1 MPESRIAQAIS
12 ERGVAAGAMLFEFD
26 TPGVMRILAAAGVD
40 FAIFDLEHTAW
51 EAGTLRTLFAAGRST
66 GVHTVTRVIRA
77 QYPLIASALDA
88 GSRGVMAPM
97 LESRAEAELLVQSA
111 KYPPLGR
118 RGFGVLFSD
127 MLADGPQAYTERA
140 NRDTIVIAQIE
151 SPAGIENAEAIVGV
165 PGVDIVWLGQ
175 FDLTLALGIPGQ
187 FDHPAFTEAVDH
199 LLEVC
204 GRHGKPLGQLVA
216 TPAEGQALRQRGF
229 QVLAYADVW
238 VFERALREGLD
249 ALRRV

>member
-1 MPESRIAQAIS
+1 MQESRIAQAIS

-51 EAGTLRTLFAAGRST
+51 DAGTLRTLFAAGRST

-97 LESRAEAELLVQSA
+97 LESRAEAELLVESA
-111 KYPPLGR
+111 RYPPLGR

-127 MLADGPQAYTERA
+127 VLADGPQAYTERA

-151 SPAGIENAEAIVGV
+151 SPAGIENADAIVG
-165 PGVDIVWLGQ
+165 GARRRHR
-175 FDLTLALGIPGQ
+175 LAGPVRSDAGAR
-187 FDHPAFTEAVDH
+187 HPRPVRPPVVHRGRRSPARSLPPAWEAAGSAG
-199 LLEVC
+199 L
-204 GRHGKPLGQLVA
+204 P
-216 TPAEGQALRQRGF
+216 PAEGQALRQRGF

-238 VFERALREGLD
+238 LFERALREGLD
-249 ALRRV
+249 ALR

>member
-1 MPESRIAQAIS
+1 MQESRIAQAIS

-51 EAGTLRTLFAAGRST
+51 DAGTLRTLFAAGRDT
-66 GVHTVTRVIRA
+66 GVHTITRVIRA

-97 LESRAEAELLVQSA
+97 LESRAEAELLVESA
-111 KYPPLGR
+111 KYPPLGH

-127 MLADGPQAYTERA
+127 VLADGPQAYTERA

-151 SPAGIENAEAIVGV
+151 SPAGIENADAIVGV

-187 FDHPAFTEAVDH
+187 FDHPAFTESVDH
-199 LLEVC
+199 LLAVC
-204 GRHGKPLGQLVA
+204 RRHRKPLGQLIA
-216 TPAEGQALRQRGF
+216 SPAEGQALRQRGF

-238 VFERALREGLD
+238 VFERALRDGLD
-249 ALRRV
+249 ALRGA

>member
-1 MPESRIAQAIS
+1 MHGSRIAQAIS

-51 EAGTLRTLFAAGRST
+51 DAGTLRTLFAAGRST

-97 LESRAEAELLVQSA
+97 LESQAEAELLVESA

-127 MLADGPQAYTERA
+127 VLADGPQAYTERA

-151 SPAGIENAEAIVGV
+151 SPAGIEQADAIVAV
-165 PGVDIVWLGQ
+165 PGVDIVWL
-175 FDLTLALGIPGQ
+175 GQ

-199 LLEVC
+199 LLAVC
-204 GRHGKPLGQLVA
+204 RRHGKPLGQLVSS
-216 TPAEGQALRQRGF
+216 PAEGQALRQRGF

-249 ALRRV
+249 ALR